1 MIRKI
6 SICPEKFSMTIFY
19 SHKHFDDL
27 LYSFAP
33 KFLAFF
39 LTFCEIYEKI
49 LWFTKIQGYIPTGFR
64 GCSILGISRDI
75 QNGISH
81 WPWSRSRQSEGYG
94 GWSLDLRRGGMYGG
108 REWIRIGFPKEEC
121 FEWKICMMRR
131 GRVMRR
137 TTVLCRTCLQAI
149 YLGNAAI
156 DYISMQVKN

>member
-1 MIRKI
+1 MTFFFAQTFWWTSLVIRTKI
-6 SICPEKFSMTIFY
+6 SGNFILLFAKFMKKYYDSRK
-19 SHKHFDDL
+19 SRD
-27 LYSFAP
+27 
-33 KFLAFF
+33 
-39 LTFCEIYEKI
+39 
-49 LWFTKIQGYIPTGFR
+49 IPTGFR